1 MNVVALLSDDS
12 PAAALAA
19 GFEEEGVPL
28 AIEPAEGEAEPL
40 ALEAAQRSELAIGVG
55 GDGER
60 LILVVAGR
68 RYLEAPVAEA
78 RRFGHDAARIAA
90 HRRVRQS

>member
-1 MNVVALLSDDS
+1 MNVLALLSNAS

-28 AIEPAEGEAEPL
+28 AIEPAEGAAEAL
-40 ALEAAQRSELAIGVG
+40 ALEAAKRSELAIGVG
-55 GDGER
+55 GDTER

-68 RYLEAPVAEA
+68 RYLEAPAMEA
-78 RRFGHDAARIAA
+78 RQFGHDAARIAA
-90 HRRVRQS
+90 RRPLQS

>member
-1 MNVVALLSDDS
+1 MNVVALLSDDT

-28 AIEPAEGEAEPL
+28 AIESAEGAAEELAREASK
-40 ALEAAQRSELAIGVG
+40 RSELGLGVG
-55 GDGER
+55 GDSER

-68 RYLEAPVAEA
+68 RYLEAGVAEA

-90 HRRVRQS
+90 RRPIR

>member
-1 MNVVALLSDDS
+1 VNLVALLSDDS

-28 AIEPAEGEAEPL
+28 TVEPAEGSAEAL
-40 ALEAAQRSELAIGVG
+40 ADEAAQRSDLGMGLG

-78 RRFGHDAARIAA
+78 RRFGQDAARVAA
-90 HRRVRQS
+90 HRRLRT